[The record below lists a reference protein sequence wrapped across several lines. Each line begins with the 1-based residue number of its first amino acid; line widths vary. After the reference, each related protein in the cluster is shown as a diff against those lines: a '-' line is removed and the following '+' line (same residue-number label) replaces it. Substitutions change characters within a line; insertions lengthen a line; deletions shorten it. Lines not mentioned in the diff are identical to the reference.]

1 MFEKLKKRNI
11 MKSLLSV
18 ILLVGIGIALIAVEF
33 SNFKSLMNGH
43 VKFESLAPEEINE
56 DLIVDAS
63 ITANFGAFIEEYEEN
78 TKTHVTRTTSLYYII
93 WTGDEDAE
101 DFRYMGIK
109 VPVADESAMEA
120 MAEASY
126 YGEYSDPIE
135 YSGAINKM
143 TDEEYGYFK
152 DCFLESGFTEEEIED
167 YTLPYY
173 IHVGAL
179 TGGAAVSVYV
189 IFGIGV
195 LLVLIG
201 LIRLAMALSGSGLKT
216 IKKELAAAGFAE
228 SDAEYEY
235 ESAKAFDKKGDIRIG
250 RRITFFMIGSKPH
263 AIANEKIVWAYQNTT
278 THRTN
283 GIKTGTTYAVALNTY
298 EKKTYQI
305 AVDKE
310 SVAQEILQYMNETM
324 PWAVVGYNDD
334 IKKLYNKD
342 YQGFLDLRYN
352 QARQEQI

>member
-1 MFEKLKKRNI
+1 MFEKLKKKNVKKALVSI
-11 MKSLLSV
+11 
-18 ILLVGIGIALIAVEF
+18 ILLMVIGIVLIAVEF

-43 VKFESLAPEEINE
+43 VQFETLAPEEINE

-63 ITANFGAFIEEYEEN
+63 ITTNFGAFIEEYEEN

-120 MAEASY
+120 MAEATY
-126 YGEYSDPIE
+126 NYEYSDPIE

-152 DCFLESGFTEEEIED
+152 DYFLESGFTEEEIED

-173 IHVGAL
+173 IQVGAL

-189 IFGIGV
+189 ILGIGV
-195 LLVLIG
+195 VLFLIG
-201 LIRLAMALSGSGLKT
+201 VIRLIMVLSGSGLKT
-216 IKKELAAAGFAE
+216 IKKELEAVGFTE

-235 ESAKAFDKKGDIRIG
+235 ESAKTFDKSGDIRIG
-250 RRITFFMIGSKPH
+250 RRMTFYMMGSKPH
-263 AIANEKIVWAYQNTT
+263 VIANEKIVWAYQNTT

-283 GIKTGTTYAVALNTY
+283 GIKTGTTYAVVLNTY
-298 EKKTYQI
+298 EKKSIQLG
-305 AVDKE
+305 VNNE
-310 SVAQEILQYMNETM
+310 SMAQEILQYMDETM
-324 PWAVVGYNDD
+324 SWVVVGYNDEL
-334 IKKLYNKD
+334 KTLYNKD
-342 YQGFLDLRYN
+342 YQSFLGLRYN
-352 QARQEQI
+352 QPRQDQF

>member
-1 MFEKLKKRNI
+1 MFEKLKQKSI
-11 MKSLLSV
+11 KKSLVSV
-18 ILLVGIGIALIAVEF
+18 ILLMVIGIVLIVVEF

-43 VKFESLAPEEINE
+43 VKFETLAPEEINE

-101 DFRYMGIK
+101 DFRYMGVK

-120 MAEASY
+120 MAEATY
-126 YGEYSDPIE
+126 NYEYSDPIE

-152 DCFLESGFTEEEIED
+152 DYFLESGFTEEEIED

-173 IHVGAL
+173 IQVGAL

-189 IFGIGV
+189 ILGIGV
-195 LLVLIG
+195 VLLLIG
-201 LIRLAMALSGSGLKT
+201 IIRLAMVLSGSGLNT
-216 IKKELAAAGFAE
+216 IKKELEAAGFTE

-235 ESAKAFDKKGDIRIG
+235 ESAKTFDKSGDIRIG
-250 RRITFFMIGSKPH
+250 RRMTFYMMGSKPH
-263 AIANEKIVWAYQNTT
+263 VIANEKIVWVYQNTT

-283 GIKTGTTYAVALNTY
+283 GIKTGTTYSVVVNTY
-298 EKKTYQI
+298 EKKSMHLG
-305 AVDKE
+305 VDKE
-310 SVAQEILQYMNETM
+310 SIAQEILEYVNETM

-334 IKKLYNKD
+334 ISKMYNRD
-342 YQGFLDLRYN
+342 YQNFLQLRYN
-352 QARQEQI
+352 QPRQDLF